1 MPRFS
6 RPAYRRFSAA
16 GVLLLLPIV
25 LAACPSTGAATGNTM
40 HFNLVDDFTGNIG
53 GGILGSSGTAL
64 EGLEGDLAEGGPGTW
79 RGVLHGTTDR
89 TIEVTVMTE
98 NCQEHI
104 VGTQEIDM
112 VAVQGSFGDM
122 NFHLTFTPK
131 SAASYSSPETCP
143 GGSHTKASNGIEW
156 LAFNNESYRDG
167 NMYVKLPDK
176 PGGSWQEGQGQGQS
190 PDDPCTALAPLL
202 GCEWTRTLTV
212 EYHSAGGS

>member
-1 MPRFS
+1 MPNFR
-6 RPAYRRFSAA
+6 RPTTRRIAAA
-16 GVLLLLPIV
+16 GGLLLLPVI

-53 GGILGSSGTAL
+53 GGILGSSGTAH

-79 RGVLHGTTDR
+79 RGVLQGKTDR

-104 VGTQEIDM
+104 VGTQEVDM
-112 VAVQGSFGDM
+112 VAVQGSFGVM

-131 SAASYSSPETCP
+131 GAANYSSPGTCP
-143 GGSHTKASNGIEW
+143 GGSPAKAKNGIEW
-156 LAFNNESYRDG
+156 LDFNNESYEDG
-167 NMYVKLPDK
+167 DMYVNLPDK
-176 PGGSWQEGQGQGQS
+176 PGGSWQEGQGQGND
-190 PDDPCTALAPLL
+190 PDDPCSMLAPLL

-212 EYHSAGGS
+212 EYHGPGG